1 MKSLSLI
8 FLFLLLSLG
17 AAAQRIAVLGAL
29 DQEIA
34 ILLDSLK
41 EKKEVQHGGLTF
53 YTGKLNGQEVVIG
66 KSGVG
71 KVNAAYSTAILL
83 DHFTPKQLIFT
94 GVAGG
99 LHPESLPGDIVI
111 GTKLIQTDFGQIDSV
126 GFKISPF
133 RKLSGGR
140 YDDLYI
146 YSDPILIQQAEAA
159 AKQVIFIPISNRSP
173 RVFSGVIATADVFVS
188 NQATANQLYT
198 DYQALATEMEGAA
211 VAHLCRTLGVPFI
224 VLRSCSDNA
233 NQVARVSFNQFVR
246 AAAIN
251 SAGIVL
257 QLLSAMN

>member
-1 MKSLSLI
+1 MKSLSFF

-17 AAAQRIAVLGAL
+17 ATAQRIAVLGAL

-41 EKKEVQHGGLTF
+41 EKKEVYYGGLTF
-53 YTGKLNGQEVVIG
+53 YTGNLKGQDVVIG

-99 LHPESLPGDIVI
+99 LHPESLPGDVVI

-146 YSDPILIQQAEAA
+146 HSDPGLVQQAEAA
-159 AKQVIFIPISNRSP
+159 AKRVTFIPISNRAP

-188 NQATANQLYT
+188 NKVTAEKLNT
-198 DYQALATEMEGAA
+198 DY
-211 VAHLCRTLGVPFI
+211 
-224 VLRSCSDNA
+224 
-233 NQVARVSFNQFVR
+233 
-246 AAAIN
+246 
-251 SAGIVL
+251 
-257 QLLSAMN
+257 

>member
-1 MKSLSLI
+1 
-8 FLFLLLSLG
+8 
-17 AAAQRIAVLGAL
+17 V
-29 DQEIA
+29 
-34 ILLDSLK
+34 
-41 EKKEVQHGGLTF
+41 
-53 YTGKLNGQEVVIG
+53 
-66 KSGVG
+66 
-71 KVNAAYSTAILL
+71 
-83 DHFTPKQLIFT
+83 
-94 GVAGG
+94 
-99 LHPESLPGDIVI
+99 VI

-146 YSDPILIQQAEAA
+146 HSDPGLVQQAEAA
-159 AKQVIFIPISNRSP
+159 AKRVTFIPISNRAP

-188 NQATANQLYT
+188 NQATAEQLYT
-198 DYQALATEMEGAA
+198 DYEALATEMEGAA

-246 AAAIN
+246 PAAIN

>member
-1 MKSLSLI
+1 MKSLTLVLL
-8 FLFLLLSLG
+8 FLFLSLG
-17 AAAQRIAVLGAL
+17 ASAQRTAILGAL

-41 EKKEVQHGGLTF
+41 EKKEVQYGELTF
-53 YTGKLNGQEVVIG
+53 YTGTLKGQAVVIT

-71 KVNAAYSTAILL
+71 KVNAAYSTALL
-83 DHFTPKQLIFT
+83 LNHFTPKQLIFT

-99 LHPESLPGDIVI
+99 LHPESLPGDVVI
-111 GTKLIQTDFGQIDSV
+111 GTKLVQTDFGQIDSL
-126 GFKISPF
+126 GFKVSPF

-140 YDDLYI
+140 YEDLYI
-146 YSDPILIQQAEAA
+146 HSDSALVQQAEAA
-159 AKQVIFIPISNRSP
+159 SKKVTFIPISNRPP
-173 RVFSGVIATADVFVS
+173 RIFSGVIATADVFVS
-188 NQATANQLYT
+188 NPTTAAKLYT

-246 AAAIN
+246 PAAIN

-257 QLLSAMN
+257 HLLQAMN

>member
-1 MKSLSLI
+1 MKKLS
-8 FLFLLLSLG
+8 FLFLFLFVSI
-17 AAAQRIAVLGAL
+17 AATAQRIAILGAL

-41 EKKEVQHGGLTF
+41 DKKEEQHGGLTF
-53 YTGKLNGQEVVIG
+53 YTGNLKGQEVVIG

-83 DHFTPKQLIFT
+83 DHFTPRQLVFT

-99 LHPESLPGDIVI
+99 LQPEALPGDVVI
-111 GTKLIQTDFGQIDSV
+111 GTKLVQTDFGQIDSL
-126 GFKISPF
+126 GFKVSPF

-146 YSDPILIQQAEAA
+146 HSDPGLVQQAEAA
-159 AKQVIFIPISNRSP
+159 AKQVAFLSISDRAP
-173 RVFSGVIATADVFVS
+173 RIFSGVIATADVFVS
-188 NQATANQLYT
+188 NPITAAQLYSE
-198 DYQALATEMEGAA
+198 YQALATEMEGAA
-211 VAHLCRTLGVPFI
+211 VAHLCRTMGVPFV

-246 AAAIN
+246 PAAIN

-257 QLLSAMN
+257 QLLQAMN